1 MFAIGDKVVYPAHGA
16 GIIEAIENHDFLG
29 AQREYYVL
37 KICFGDMRVLVP
49 VESVHDAGIRQIVD
63 QVVVEHVFSILGDEV
78 NETEDNWSR
87 RYRNNMEKIKS
98 GDIHQVAEVV
108 RNLMAR
114 LMSRGLSSGERK
126 MLDYA
131 RRVLIS
137 ELMLVRQESEA
148 AITEAIDALFA
159 VET

>member
-1 MFAIGDKVVYPAHGA
+1 MFAVGDKVVYPAHGA
-16 GIIEAIENHDFLG
+16 GIIEAIVNRDFLG

-37 KICFGDMRVLVP
+37 KMCFGDMRVSVP
-49 VESVHDAGIRQIVD
+49 VESVNSTGIRQIVD
-63 QVVVEHVFSILGDEV
+63 QVVVERVFSILVDEV

-137 ELMLVRQESEA
+137 ELMLVRQESEDA
-148 AITEAIDALFA
+148 VTEAIDALFA